1 MAASNGSGVYAVLDD
16 ERING
21 RADFFENLGQGI
33 SESYAT
39 RFGTVVA
46 SNSESEDYRW
56 IGSAPGMDVWEG
68 EALFQ
73 QLPNYAAILRNKMY
87 QSGLRIQKKD
97 IDRDKT
103 GQIRR
108 RIADLGVEAGR
119 HWEELTVDLIDAG
132 ETASG
137 ADSGDLKDISGKA
150 YDGQAFYDTDHSY
163 VGSNFTTNQSND
175 LSAGVWN
182 VATAT
187 APTADEAA
195 QCVLDM
201 VGSFYGLK
209 NDQGKP
215 INGTL
220 RSFEIVVGTTTLYS
234 AFTQAVGLQNLTSG
248 ATNPVTALSSQGL
261 TINVLYE
268 PRLSAKTTK
277 VYGFALGGGI
287 NSFVLQ
293 DEDPIDVMEE
303 DPGMKFQYIEVMAKA
318 SRAAGYGLWQRA
330 MVGTLS

>member
-1 MAASNGSGVYAVLDD
+1 MSASNGSGVYRVLDD

-21 RADFFENLGQGI
+21 RADFFAGLGNGFA
-33 SESYAT
+33 ESYAT
-39 RFGTVVA
+39 RLGTVVS

-56 IGSAPGMDVWEG
+56 IGTAPGMSVWEG
-68 EALFQ
+68 EALFA
-73 QLPNYAAILRNKMY
+73 QLPNYAAILRNKQY

-103 GQIRR
+103 GQIRT
-108 RIADLGVEAGR
+108 RISSLGVEASK
-119 HWEELTVDLIDAG
+119 HWEELLTTLIGNG

-150 YDGQAFYDTDHSY
+150 YDGQAFFDTDHSY

-175 LSAGVWN
+175 LSSGVWD

-195 QCVLDM
+195 KCVLDM
-201 VGSFYGLK
+201 VGNFYGLK
-209 NDQGKP
+209 SDQGKP
-215 INGTL
+215 INGSL
-220 RSFEIVVGTTTLYS
+220 RSFEIVVGTTPLYS
-234 AFTQAVGLQNLTSG
+234 AFVQAVGLQNLTSG
-248 ATNPVTALSSQGL
+248 ATNPVTALTGQGL
-261 TINVLYE
+261 SISVMYE

-277 VYGFALGGGI
+277 VYGFATGGDI
-287 NSFVLQ
+287 NPFILQ
-293 DEDPIDVMEE
+293 DEDPVDVMEE
-303 DPGMKFQYIEVMAKA
+303 DPGMKYKYIEVMAKA

-330 MVGTLS
+330 MLGTLS